1 MKFMDEEQ
9 FIKKGDF
16 VRIDG
21 INAVVVGTDED
32 ENIPEDHIA
41 VFFGSAIA
49 KRDSEGGEGNGQPQ
63 VWIVP
68 VDLCEDGL
76 EPEYLEE

>member
-1 MKFMDEEQ
+1 MDEEQ
-9 FIKKGDF
+9 FIEKGDF

-41 VFFGSAIA
+41 VFFGSEIV
-49 KRDSEGGEGNGQPQ
+49 KRESEGGTGNGQPQ

>member
-1 MKFMDEEQ
+1 MEEQ
-9 FIKKGDF
+9 FLMKGDF

-21 INAVVVGTDED
+21 INAVIVATDDD
-32 ENIPEDHIA
+32 ENIPHDHIA
-41 VFFGSAIA
+41 VFFGSEIT
-49 KRDSEGGEGNGQPQ
+49 KRESEGGTGNGVPQ

-68 VDLCEDGL
+68 IDLCEDGL

>member
-1 MKFMDEEQ
+1 MEEQ
-9 FIKKGDF
+9 FLEKGDF

-21 INAVVVGTDED
+21 INAVVVATSDD
-32 ENIPEDHIA
+32 INIPDDHIA
-41 VFFGSAIA
+41 VFFGSEIA
-49 KRDSEGGEGNGQPQ
+49 KRESEGGTGNANPQ

-68 VDLCEDGL
+68 IDICEDGL

>member
-1 MKFMDEEQ
+1 MEEQ
-9 FIKKGDF
+9 FIMKGDF

-32 ENIPEDHIA
+32 ENIPPDHIA
-41 VFFGSAIA
+41 VFFGSEIA
-49 KRDSEGGEGNGQPQ
+49 KRESEGGNGNGQPQ

-68 VDLCEDGL
+68 IDLCEDGL

>member
-1 MKFMDEEQ
+1 MDEEQ
-9 FIKKGDF
+9 FLLKGDF

-21 INAVVVGTDED
+21 INAVIVGTDED
-32 ENIPEDHIA
+32 ENIPHDHIA
-41 VFFGSAIA
+41 VFFGSEIT
-49 KRDSEGGEGNGQPQ
+49 KRESEGGTGNGAPQ

-68 VDLCEDGL
+68 IDLCEDGL

>member
-1 MKFMDEEQ
+1 MDEEQ
-9 FIKKGDF
+9 FLLKGDF

-41 VFFGSAIA
+41 VFFGSEIT
-49 KRDSEGGEGNGQPQ
+49 KRESEGGTGNGRPQ

-68 VDLCEDGL
+68 IDLCEDGL